1 MSFQFKFSKVE
12 EKPLRTLGKL
22 NKESFIKRLPLTS
35 VKVLLMIIFSMH
47 RKFEKNQEIFRIEKL
62 PLQMMIRTFLCPFR
76 AKLVFLNLFIL
87 MHILKPY
94 IEIVVYRIL
103 KNDV

>member
-22 NKESFIKRLPLTS
+22 NKESFIKRLPLTG
-35 VKVLLMIIFSMH
+35 VKVSLIRIIFSMH

-76 AKLVFLNLFIL
+76 AKLGFLKSFHLNA
-87 MHILKPY
+87 
-94 IEIVVYRIL
+94 RT
-103 KNDV
+103 